1 MALRSVFLTKP
12 ALHLAIGLGIVT
24 IAGSLISTAEARPRH
39 RRHAA
44 PVSTYSPPYA
54 AIVVDANSGRVL
66 HATNENALRHPASLT
81 KVMTLYML
89 FEQLERGKYRLDSEI
104 PISAYAASRPPTKLG
119 LRPGQTITVD
129 NAIKAVVTRSA
140 NDIATAIG
148 EAIGGDEETFS
159 DLMTRKARSLGM
171 TRTRFVN
178 ASGLPDDAQVT
189 TAADLSIL
197 GRAIQERFPRYYGY
211 FQTHTFYYGRQA
223 IRNHNR
229 LLGNVEGV
237 DGIKTGYTR
246 ASGFNL
252 LTSVKRDGHRII
264 AVVLGGK
271 SAGARDRVMAG
282 LVEDYIDS
290 GSRSRSAP
298 MIAERPTERDSG
310 VIAVA
315 AMPPPRPEPAAAPS
329 APVSI
334 LPPMRAEAP
343 APRPVGLVTAA
354 YAAEEKPRPAV
365 ISSSVKTDER
375 VATATIRGG
384 SPTVLDGSTSSRQV
398 VASAATPS
406 NLRWIAGPR
415 GVETD
420 ARTKAAFV
428 APVKPNDTK
437 AETKVAKFAPPA
449 AIPTARETASRPVAT
464 KGLMIQIGATDD
476 QNKAQELLSRAKAQG
491 RSVLGA
497 AQPFTEKVQRGKD
510 TLWRARFAGLSEDGA
525 EAACKTL
532 KRSGFACFTTRN

>member
-1 MALRSVFLTKP
+1 M
-12 ALHLAIGLGIVT
+12 
-24 IAGSLISTAEARPRH
+24 STAEARPRH

-44 PVSTYSPPYA
+44 AAVSTYSPPYA
-54 AIVVDANSGRVL
+54 AIVVDANSGRIL
-66 HATNENALRHPASLT
+66 HAVNENALRHPASLT

-89 FEQLERGKYRLDSEI
+89 FEQLERGKLRLDSEI
-104 PISAYAASRPPTKLG
+104 PISSYAAAKPPTKLG
-119 LRPGQTITVD
+119 LRPGQSITVD

-148 EAIGGDEETFS
+148 EAIGGDEATFS
-159 DLMTRKARSLGM
+159 DMMTRKARSLGM

-178 ASGLPDDAQVT
+178 ASGLPDPDQVT
-189 TAADLSIL
+189 TATDLSIL
-197 GRAIQERFPRYYGY
+197 GRVIQERFPRYYGY

-229 LLGNVEGV
+229 LLGSVEGV

-252 LTSVKRDGHRII
+252 LTSAKRDGHRII
-264 AVVLGGK
+264 GVVLGGK
-271 SAGARDRVMAG
+271 SGGARDRVMAG

-290 GSRSRSAP
+290 GSRTRSAP
-298 MIAERPTERDSG
+298 MIAERPVERDPAP
-310 VIAVA
+310 VVVA
-315 AMPPPRPEPAAAPS
+315 ALPPPRPEPVQA
-329 APVSI
+329 V
-334 LPPMRAEAP
+334 LPPMRAETP

-354 YAAEEKPRPAV
+354 YAAEERPRPAV
-365 ISSSVKTDER
+365 ISSGTKFEER
-375 VATATIRGG
+375 VATATIR
-384 SPTVLDGSTSSRQV
+384 SATPSVLDGSTSSRP
-398 VASAATPS
+398 VAAAAATPS
-406 NLRWIAGPR
+406 NMRWISGPR

-428 APVKPNDTK
+428 APIKPNETK
-437 AETKVAKFAPPA
+437 AETKVAKFTPPA
-449 AIPTARETASRPVAT
+449 AIPAAREAASRPVVASA
-464 KGLMIQIGATDD
+464 KQGLMIQIGATDD
-476 QNKAQELLSRAKAQG
+476 QSKAQDLLSRAKAQG

>member
-12 ALHLAIGLGIVT
+12 TFHLAIGLGLVT

-44 PVSTYSPPYA
+44 VSTYSPPYA

-66 HATNENALRHPASLT
+66 HAVNENALRHPASLT

-104 PISAYAASRPPTKLG
+104 PISSHAASRPPTKLG
-119 LRPGQTITVD
+119 LRPGQTITID
-129 NAIKAVVTRSA
+129 DAIKAVVTRSA

-148 EAIGGDEETFS
+148 EAIGGDEETFA

-171 TRTRFVN
+171 SRTHFAN
-178 ASGLPDDAQVT
+178 ASGLPDPDQVT
-189 TAADLSIL
+189 TATDLAIL

-229 LLGNVEGV
+229 LLGSVEGV

-246 ASGFNL
+246 SSGFNL
-252 LTSVKRDGHRII
+252 LTSAKRDGHRIVG
-264 AVVLGGK
+264 VVLGGK
-271 SAGARDRVMAG
+271 SGGARDRVMAG

-290 GSRSRSAP
+290 GSRSRTAP
-298 MIAERPTERDSG
+298 MIAERPVERQAAP
-310 VIAVA
+310 VVVA
-315 AMPPPRPEPAAAPS
+315 AAPPPRPEPAP
-329 APVSI
+329 SI
-334 LPPMRAEAP
+334 LPPMRTEAP
-343 APRPVGLVTAA
+343 VSRPVALVASAASA
-354 YAAEEKPRPAV
+354 YAPEDRPRPAV
-365 ISSSVKTDER
+365 ITSERATTASVR
-375 VATATIRGG
+375 SG
-384 SPTVLDGSTSSRQV
+384 SPTVLDGSTSSRP
-398 VASAATPS
+398 VAAATATPS
-406 NLRWIAGPR
+406 SMRWMTGPR
-415 GVETD
+415 GVESD
-420 ARTKAAFV
+420 PRTKSAFV
-428 APVKPNDTK
+428 APVKPNDAK
-437 AETKVAKFAPPA
+437 PETKVAKFVPPA
-449 AIPTARETASRPVAT
+449 GIPAAREAASRPPAV

-476 QNKAQELLSRAKAQG
+476 QTKAQELLSRAKAQG
-491 RSVLGA
+491 RSVLGS
-497 AQPFTEKVQRGKD
+497 AQPFTEKVQKGKE

-532 KRSGFACFTTRN
+532 KRSGFACFMTRN